1 MRIQRQTDN
10 LPRHPVGNLEIIAPG
25 RGQSPI
31 GREIA
36 DQRIKIP
43 SAIDVVTPQSLI
55 NGITTLTIL
64 LLINHHRQIGVGV
77 TDTLRLRRKTQSPDT
92 GKTLAV
98 DGGKRLATHDIVV
111 DMLQLHQPERSLQLV
126 HLGVDART
134 HHGHLIGEAEVL
146 QEINPLLGLLIM
158 TDDSPSLNGAEPL
171 SGMKTQ
177 YGEITVTEYRCA
189 VDRHPEGM
197 GGIIDDPEPVG
208 VGYLL
213 YLVSIAGIAIYMDSH
228 DCSCLRG
235 DGCLDAGRVKGEPF
249 GLNIDKDRPDVVPPE
264 RVGGGNETE
273 GGGDNLAG
281 DLQRLQGRHQRQGAV
296 GKERQILHPEI
307 FGQFLLK
314 LLMEGSVVGEYAA
327 VPYFFE
333 ITGELLQRREGRL
346 GNVYRVVQSCGR
358 AVVRF
363 CGLAVSK
370 SDFLD
375 SCLFVA

>member
-1 MRIQRQTDN
+1 MRIQRQTNN
-10 LPRHPVGNLEIIAPG
+10 LPRYPVGNLQVITPG
-25 RGQSPI
+25 RRQSPV

-43 SAIDVVTPQSLI
+43 PAIDIVTPQTLI

-64 LLINHHRQIGVGV
+64 LLINQHRQIGVGV
-77 TDTLRLRRKTQSPDT
+77 THTLRFRRKPQSPDT
-92 GKTLAV
+92 RKTLTV
-98 DGGKRLATHDIVV
+98 EGCKSLATHDIVV
-111 DMLQLHQPERSLQLV
+111 DVLQLHQPERSLQLV
-126 HLGVDART
+126 HLGVDARA

-146 QEINPLLGLLIM
+146 QEIDPLLGLLIM
-158 TDDSPSLNGAEPL
+158 TDDSPSLNGAESL
-171 SGMKTQ
+171 GGMKTQ
-177 YGEITVTEYRCA
+177 YGEIAVTEYRCA

-235 DGCLDAGRVKGEPF
+235 DGCLDAGRVKGEPLR
-249 GLNIDKDRPDVVPPE
+249 LNIDKDRPDVVPPE
-264 RVGGGNETE
+264 RVGGGDEAE
-273 GGGDNLAG
+273 GGGDHLAG

-296 GKERQILHPEI
+296 GKEGEILHPEI
-307 FGQFLLK
+307 FGQLLLK

-346 GNVYRVVQSCGR
+346 GDVDGVC
-358 AVVRF
+358 
-363 CGLAVSK
+363 
-370 SDFLD
+370 
-375 SCLFVA
+375 

>member
-1 MRIQRQTDN
+1 
-10 LPRHPVGNLEIIAPG
+10 
-25 RGQSPI
+25 
-31 GREIA
+31 
-36 DQRIKIP
+36 
-43 SAIDVVTPQSLI
+43 
-55 NGITTLTIL
+55 
-64 LLINHHRQIGVGV
+64 
-77 TDTLRLRRKTQSPDT
+77 
-92 GKTLAV
+92 
-98 DGGKRLATHDIVV
+98 
-111 DMLQLHQPERSLQLV
+111 
-126 HLGVDART
+126 
-134 HHGHLIGEAEVL
+134 
-146 QEINPLLGLLIM
+146 
-158 TDDSPSLNGAEPL
+158 
-171 SGMKTQ
+171 
-177 YGEITVTEYRCA
+177 
-189 VDRHPEGM
+189 M

-235 DGCLDAGRVKGEPF
+235 DGCLDTGRVKGEPF
-249 GLNIDKDRPDVVPPE
+249 RLNIDKDRPDVVPPE

-358 AVVRF
+358 AVVRSCDF
-363 CGLAVSK
+363 AVLRSQ
-370 SDFLD
+370 SLIFLIRV
-375 SCLFVA
+375 CLWRNFISVKVKL